1 MKVFRYETTQKYRKR
16 LLLVA
21 WALSLSL
28 FIAPA
33 AFAQKTI
40 SGVVSSVEDK
50 LSLPGASVVEKGTT
64 NGTLCDL
71 SGRYE
76 LKVKGEQS
84 VLLFSMIG
92 FESQEIT
99 VGQNSTIEV
108 SLKSAS
114 IGIEGV
120 VVVGYGTQKK
130 ASLTG
135 AVASA
140 NMTQIDKIPG
150 GDITK
155 MLAGQVAGVNVSVAS
170 GAPGATPQILIRG
183 LSSTTSSDPLV
194 IIDGIPGDITFVN
207 PADIE
212 SINVLKDASAATIY
226 GSRASNGVLL
236 ITTKRG
242 KKGEPKASLKTY
254 LGIHNPM
261 MGDVKMAN
269 RDQYN
274 LIHTQALENSGEA
287 LYPWITDLTLP
298 DSKWGEAFMKQGIES
313 KVDFSVMGGGDYA
326 SYGFTMGYYKNTG
339 TVINTDNTN
348 ITARL
353 NTDFKLLKDHLLIS
367 PSLSI
372 FRMNRGKMY
381 EPTGSGNGGWSDF
394 MEVAMQI
401 PHKNIY
407 DDNETYGFAVPP
419 DGFPSGNPIALRSIV
434 TDKNQTDYIQAGVN
448 AEVVITKALSYK
460 FFYGAN
466 VKDYYNYYHMPAYNY
481 GNQSQLENTFLSEER
496 GRTNHWVMNNLLTY
510 TKAFDLHKIDLL
522 AGFSREKAEF
532 RYTGGSNREIPSDDL
547 TTLSSGI
554 GDRDAWGDRSI
565 NTLQSV
571 FGRAN
576 YEFAEKYLMQGSIR
590 YDGSSK
596 FSEKNKYGLFYS
608 FSAGWAMHKEDF
620 FEVSWISELKPRF
633 SYGTL
638 GNQNIGDFQYLD
650 LISTGGRTLNYP
662 LGYPNITQPI
672 NIGATTINSAAYN
685 IKWEESAITNFGFD
699 IGLFKSHLTL
709 NFDYFYTNT
718 KDMLVVIPRPYS
730 SGFNSFPRTNGG
742 SMINKGWELTTT
754 YRNSKDEFNYSV
766 SVNLAHSKN
775 ELTKLGSAGEYY
787 IDGYVDYENNPTT
800 KTEVGGEIGRFYMFH
815 SLGIFQNEEEI
826 TAHKA
831 QPDAVP
837 GDLIFEDINLDGE
850 ITDEDKTYVGSAMP
864 DFAYGVN
871 LNLAYKKFDLS
882 MFFEGSHGNKMYNG
896 FRMMMFRSS
905 YQNNTLSELVDAW
918 TPENKSTE
926 VFRNSSVDANY
937 NLRVSDYFLEDA
949 SYLRLKNIQIG
960 YNISEEL
967 LKKYM
972 IKGIRIY
979 AGSVNLFTITKYKG
993 FDPAL
998 VNVGAF
1004 ARGVDRGFYP
1014 LTKSFYFGLNFDF

>member
-1 MKVFRYETTQKYRKR
+1 MKVFRYEKTQKYRKR
-16 LLLVA
+16 ILII
-21 WALSLSL
+21 WALLWSLCIS
-28 FIAPA
+28 PA

-40 SGVVSSVEDK
+40 SGTVFNADDK
-50 LSLPGASVVEKGTT
+50 SSLPGASVVEKGTS
-64 NGTLCDL
+64 NGTLCDV
-71 SGRYE
+71 SGKYQI
-76 LKVKGEQS
+76 KVAGASS
-84 VLLFSMIG
+84 VLVFSMIG
-92 FESQEIT
+92 YDSQEIT
-99 VGQNSTIEV
+99 VGQNTNV
-108 SLKSAS
+108 DVLLKSAS

-150 GDITK
+150 GDISK
-155 MLAGQVAGVNVSVAS
+155 MLSGQVAGVNVSVPS
-170 GAPGATPQILIRG
+170 GAPGATPQILVRG

-194 IIDGIPGDITFVN
+194 IIDGIPGDITYIN
-207 PADIE
+207 PSDIE

-242 KKGEPKASLKTY
+242 KKGEPRASLKTY
-254 LGIHNPM
+254 LGIHNPL

-274 LIHTQALENSGEA
+274 LIHTQALNNGGEE
-287 LYPWITDLTLP
+287 LYPWISDASLP
-298 DSKWGEAFMKQGIES
+298 DSKWGDALMKQGIES
-313 KVDFSVMGGGDYA
+313 KVDVSVLGGSDNA
-326 SYGFTMGYYKNTG
+326 TYGFTAGYYKNTG

-353 NTDFKLLKDHLLIS
+353 NTDFKLLKNHLLIS

-401 PHKNIY
+401 PHKKIY
-407 DDNETYGFAVPP
+407 DENETYGFAVPP
-419 DGFPSGNPIALRSIV
+419 DGFPSGNPIAIRSIV
-434 TDKNQTDYIQAGVN
+434 TDKNQTDYVQAGIN
-448 AEVVITKALSYK
+448 TEVVLTKALSYK

-481 GNQSQLENTFLSEER
+481 GNQSQLEHTFLSEER

-510 TKAFDLHKIDLL
+510 TKAFDLHKVDLL
-522 AGFSREKAEF
+522 AGFSREKTEY

-576 YEFAEKYLMQGSIR
+576 YEFDQKYMFQGSIR

-596 FSEKNKYGLFYS
+596 FSEKNRYGLFYS
-608 FSAGWAMHKEDF
+608 VSVGWAMHKEDF
-620 FEVSWISELKPRF
+620 FKVAWISELKPRF

-650 LISTGGRTLNYP
+650 LITTGGRTLNYP
-662 LGYPNITQPI
+662 LGYPNTVQPI
-672 NIGATTINSAAYN
+672 HIGATTINSAAYN

-699 IGLFKSHLTL
+699 LGLFKSRLTL
-709 NFDYFYTNT
+709 NFDYFNTNT
-718 KDMLVVIPRPYS
+718 QDMLVVVPRPYT
-730 SGFNSFPRTNGG
+730 SGFNNFPRTNGG

-754 YRNSKDEFNYSV
+754 YRDSKDDFKYSV

-775 ELTKLGSAGEYY
+775 ELTALGSAGEYY

-800 KTEVGGEIGRFYMFH
+800 KTEVGGEIGRFYMFRT
-815 SLGIFQNEEEI
+815 LGIFQSQEEI
-826 TAHKA
+826 VAHKA

-837 GDLIFEDINLDGE
+837 GDLIFEDISGDGQ
-850 ITDEDKTYVGSAMP
+850 INDEDKTYVGSAMP
-864 DFAYGVN
+864 DLAYGIN
-871 LNLAYKKFDLS
+871 LNFGYKKFDLS
-882 MFFEGSHGNKMYNG
+882 LFFEGTYGNKMYNG

-905 YQNNTLSELVDAW
+905 YQNNTLSELVNAW
-918 TPENKSTE
+918 TPDNKSTD
-926 VFRNSSVDANY
+926 VFRNSSIDANY

-949 SYLRLKNIQIG
+949 SYLRLKNMQIG
-960 YNISEEL
+960 YNLDNDL

-972 IKGIRIY
+972 IQGIRIY

-998 VNVGAF
+998 VNEGAF

-1014 LTKSFYFGLNFDF
+1014 LTQSFYFGVNFDF